1 MHSSQRQQA
10 WLYSS
15 LTSKILQMAKKAKKI
30 ETAKKKIQM
39 MVVNPNA
46 AGIDVADTEMQ
57 VCVPPDRCADNNRRF
72 GSFTRDLRE
81 ISSWLRSCS
90 IQTVA
95 MEATGVYWIPLFF
108 QLWEDGIEVLLCNAR
123 DVKNYSGKKT
133 DRDDAEWLML
143 LHQHGM
149 LKSSFQ
155 PENAARQVRS
165 LARHRN
171 GLVRSASKEVLHM
184 QKAMQQMNVKLDN
197 VISDITGLSGRRIVE
212 AILSGER
219 DPHALAAL
227 SDRRCKRSK
236 EEIALSL
243 EGTWSEDHLFE
254 LKQSYEPYEVFQEKL
269 ADCDTKIE
277 ELLQRF
283 VIKIDTDMS
292 EMVRKKKTVAG
303 KNIVRFDMEAYA
315 FGIWGVNVMA
325 MSGMNAGSL
334 LQLIG
339 ELGSDFFKKFD
350 TPAKFCRWCNLSP
363 DNKVSGGKLLSSR
376 VPKRKNP
383 VGQVFR
389 LCANAVSG
397 SDNSMGY
404 YFRRIRSRAG
414 HVSAIVAT
422 AHKMA
427 EIFFIMIRDKTEYD
441 EGRVGTDER
450 EILLKKIQRT
460 KAALDKLNAK
470 AYETAS

>member
-1 MHSSQRQQA
+1 
-10 WLYSS
+10 
-15 LTSKILQMAKKAKKI
+15 
-30 ETAKKKIQM
+30 
-39 MVVNPNA
+39 
-46 AGIDVADTEMQ
+46 
-57 VCVPPDRCADNNRRF
+57 
-72 GSFTRDLRE
+72 
-81 ISSWLRSCS
+81 
-90 IQTVA
+90 
-95 MEATGVYWIPLFF
+95 
-108 QLWEDGIEVLLCNAR
+108 
-123 DVKNYSGKKT
+123 
-133 DRDDAEWLML
+133 
-143 LHQHGM
+143 
-149 LKSSFQ
+149 
-155 PENAARQVRS
+155 
-165 LARHRN
+165 
-171 GLVRSASKEVLHM
+171 
-184 QKAMQQMNVKLDN
+184 
-197 VISDITGLSGRRIVE
+197 
-212 AILSGER
+212 
-219 DPHALAAL
+219 
-227 SDRRCKRSK
+227 
-236 EEIALSL
+236 
-243 EGTWSEDHLFE
+243 
-254 LKQSYEPYEVFQEKL
+254 
-269 ADCDTKIE
+269 
-277 ELLQRF
+277 
-283 VIKIDTDMS
+283 
-292 EMVRKKKTVAG
+292 
-303 KNIVRFDMEAYA
+303 
-315 FGIWGVNVMA
+315 MA